1 MIVSAN
7 LDFELRQRIGA
18 DEGHNSEVRLAY
30 DPQLDAEI
38 VVKKIPKSSFD
49 DVEQYFSEA
58 RQLYDAR
65 HPNVVDV
72 KYACQTSDFVFL
84 AMPYYS
90 QGSVGHLLD
99 QRRITNREIVRYGL
113 DLLNGLHHV
122 HTRSMVHFDVK
133 PSNILIDHTGKAALS
148 DFGLSRHLR
157 SDGLAAVQKLYLLHW
172 PPEYLLSPDLPPA
185 ADIYQAGLTLYR
197 MCGGPLSLEQ
207 QAQGKNK
214 EELVRLILSGKLPDR
229 RLFQLH
235 RPRQLIGVVKTALQ
249 VDPDERFPTVFDML
263 LKLAEVDKWLDWE
276 CTRDAKDDQWT
287 WELSRD
293 GQLRSIE
300 LRQDEDSWSVVGR
313 KTNEET
319 GSTRRQRAFCKGNLK
334 WGDARRL
341 VERALTELE

>member
-1 MIVSAN
+1 MIVSAK
-7 LDFELRQRIGA
+7 LDFELRGRIGT
-18 DEGHNSEVRLAY
+18 DEGHNSEVRMAY
-30 DPQLDAEI
+30 DPQLNAEI
-38 VVKKIPKSSFD
+38 VVKEIPKSSFS

-58 RQLYDAR
+58 RRLYDAR

-72 KYACQTSDFVFL
+72 KYACQTSDSVFL

-90 QGSVGHLLD
+90 QGSVGQLLD

-122 HTRSMVHFDVK
+122 HTRGMVHFDVK

-157 SDGLAAVQKLYLLHW
+157 SDGLADVEKLYVLHW

-197 MCGGPLSLEQ
+197 MCGGALSLEQ
-207 QAQGKNK
+207 QAQGKKK
-214 EELVRLILSGKLPDR
+214 EELVRLIRSGKFPDR
-229 RLFQLH
+229 RLLPLH
-235 RPRQLIGVVKTALQ
+235 RPRQLARVVKTALQ
-249 VDPDERFPTVFDML
+249 VDPDDRFPTVFDML
-263 LKLAEVDKWLDWE
+263 LNLAEVDKWLDWE
-276 CTRDAKDDQWT
+276 CTWARQDDQWT
-287 WELSRD
+287 WELSRG

-300 LRQDEDSWSVVGR
+300 LRQDEELWSVVGC
-313 KTNEET
+313 KTNEDT
-319 GSTRRQRAFCKGNLK
+319 GFTRRQRAFCKDNLK